1 MLLEYLNLICQTI
14 IDYDNGKQTWRID
27 QTLGDTELFY
37 YFLQFFNFKKRLHV
51 IDYDIEVQIG
61 QHTELRILLRMFY
74 SKLLKV
80 VLNTDQSV
88 QECGKGLADLELKL
102 SCRNLIW
109 KLQLSS
115 FILKDAMQVL
125 RDVYCNQLL

>member
-61 QHTELRILLRMFY
+61 
-74 SKLLKV
+74 
-80 VLNTDQSV
+80 
-88 QECGKGLADLELKL
+88 
-102 SCRNLIW
+102 
-109 KLQLSS
+109 
-115 FILKDAMQVL
+115 
-125 RDVYCNQLL
+125 